1 MLIEDLLAELRP
13 ISFAYE
19 QITFLIEDNMED
31 VYALLKQ
38 NGFEEEY
45 STIKGGLTANLAIN
59 KFLKDLVNEYQ
70 ENVNKNFSQL
80 LKNEI

>member
-1 MLIEDLLAELRP
+1 MLIEDLLAELKP
-13 ISFAYE
+13 IFFAYE

-45 STIKGGLTANLAIN
+45 NAIKGGLTANFAIN
-59 KFLKDLVNEYQ
+59 KVLKDLVNEYQ